1 MKLEIHDD
9 SPTDGGLRKP
19 VFTATTEEATRKA
32 GNMYT
37 AQGIEARAER
47 EGDLPVTFTA
57 AEGTIDLDNKLAEL
71 RGKVELRAGDIVMN
85 LADVTW
91 DAKAGTARSEHA
103 LTLADGSSILTA
115 SGMELN
121 TKDRTYSLR
130 DPGGDIRLKHR
141 EGSI

>member
-9 SPTDGGLRKP
+9 SPTDGGLRRP

-32 GNMYT
+32 GNRYT
-37 AQGIEARAER
+37 AKGIEARAER
-47 EGDLPVTFTA
+47 EGDLPVDFTA
-57 AEGTIDLDNKLAEL
+57 AEGTIDLDTKLAEL

-91 DAKAGTARSEHA
+91 DAAAGTARSEHA
-103 LTLADGSSILTA
+103 LTLADGLTVLTA

-121 TKDRTYSLR
+121 TKNRTYSLR
-130 DPGGDIRLKHR
+130 DPKGDIRLRRR
-141 EGSI
+141 EGAL